1 MPNSEVLTWNQARAE
16 IAKIK
21 PVVATDLNG
30 VFQTQSVQNQKKL
43 KTLAVEYDYGECII
57 DNGMPLLPPEAAGPD
72 GYIVSERLPLGFIT
86 RNACELCEYIAVDG
100 ANIRTAHTILYPG
113 DFLGLFEVADLLTT
127 VPNPS
132 EPAWNVYSGVISIDA
147 IPNLNTKQ
155 NRSKLARAYGQP
167 IGDLSM
173 SDAYGLIN
181 QLRKLPVFH
190 EISGK
195 WRVRVIYFSREWIDV
210 IVRAKPSEATGRV
223 TAGLLDSAWKN
234 LARIRGDEA
243 TILNRKFRDAVQPLR
258 GRYSLADSAAD
269 FLRLANDVLAGRRP
283 GYVPLAENSV
293 NGPFGDIAEQILG
306 HITEQNAVLCPS
318 YLSSP
323 GAGKDNAKVGYL
335 KLAHAAPHIAS
346 RHIKGSAK
354 ERVLE
359 MMNVLRLAVQRER
372 AESRGAN
379 FIERYLDVLN
389 HITFR
394 TPDVGGGKPVTYK
407 VHIDPQTSV
416 ATAEDVDPATF
427 FDDIFASPPNE
438 RCAFFLSSVRIDQI
452 KAEQSGSLAPPP

>member
-1 MPNSEVLTWNQARAE
+1 MPDWEVVPWQQAKAE
-16 IAKIK
+16 IAQSR
-21 PVVATDLNG
+21 PVGAQHLDNLFDSQPQEV
-30 VFQTQSVQNQKKL
+30 QKKL
-43 KTLAVEYDYGECII
+43 RTIAVEYEYGHCII
-57 DNGMPLLPPEAAGPD
+57 DNGTPSLPLDAPGIED
-72 GYIVSERLPLGFIT
+72 FIVSEHLPLGFIT
-86 RNACELCEYIAVDG
+86 RNACELCEYIAVGDKNVRI
-100 ANIRTAHTILYPG
+100 AYTILYPG
-113 DFLGLFEVADLLTT
+113 EFLGLFEAVDLLTE

-132 EPAWNVYSGVISIDA
+132 EPAWNIYSGVISIDA
-147 IPNLNTKQ
+147 IPNMDTRQ
-155 NRSKLARAYGQP
+155 NRNKLARAYAQP

-181 QLRKLPVFH
+181 QLKVLPVFH
-190 EISGK
+190 DISQQ
-195 WRVRVIYFSREWIDV
+195 WRVRIIFLSRDWIDLLRSDNPV
-210 IVRAKPSEATGRV
+210 EAAGPVRES
-223 TAGLLDSAWKN
+223 LLRRAWKN
-234 LARIRGDEA
+234 LARVRGDEA
-243 TILNRKFRDAVQPLR
+243 TILNRKFRDAIEPLR
-258 GRYSLADSAAD
+258 GRYSVADSAAH

-283 GYVPLAENSV
+283 GYAPLAENSA

-323 GAGKDNAKVGYL
+323 GAGAQNAKVGYL

-372 AESRGAN
+372 EEGRGTN
-379 FIERYLDVLN
+379 LIERYMDVLN
-389 HITFR
+389 HVTFR

-416 ATAEDVDPATF
+416 ATAEDVDPDTF
-427 FDDIFASPPNE
+427 YGGVFAEPPNE
-438 RCAFFLSSVRIDQI
+438 RCSFFLTSVRIDQTEAG
-452 KAEQSGSLAPPP
+452 KSRA